1 MENEMMMPTTTN
13 PLVLA
18 SEVMETGVGY
28 SSMNVEDHD
37 QAVAFYN
44 AVTNP
49 TGKLKEHINETLNL
63 VHVSVEPVEVK
74 REDGTPVIA
83 PRIVFVTDDGES
95 YSCVSVGV
103 YAALKRIFSLFG
115 TPDAWTKPLL
125 VKPIL
130 QATKKGQVLSLQLV

>member
-1 MENEMMMPTTTN
+1 MANELMNANGNAIMAVN
-13 PLVLA
+13 
-18 SEVMETGVGY
+18 EVMETGVGY
-28 SSMNVEDHD
+28 SSMNVQDHD

-74 REDGTPVIA
+74 REDGTTNIA
-83 PRIVFVTDDGES
+83 PRIVLVTDAGES

-115 TPDAWTKPLL
+115 TPDTWKNPLPIKP
-125 VKPIL
+125 VL
-130 QATKKGQVLSLQLV
+130 QATKKGQVLSIQLV

>member
-1 MENEMMMPTTTN
+1 MSNELMNANGNDIMAAN
-13 PLVLA
+13 
-18 SEVMETGVGY
+18 EVMETGVSY
-28 SSMNVEDHD
+28 SSMNLKDHD

-63 VHVSVEPVEVK
+63 VHVFVEPVEVK
-74 REDGTPVIA
+74 REDGTTNIA
-83 PRIVFVTDDGES
+83 PRIVLVTDAGES

-115 TPDAWTKPLL
+115 TPDTWSKPLPI
-125 VKPIL
+125 KPVL
-130 QATKKGQVLSLQLV
+130 QATKKGQVLSIQLV

>member
-1 MENEMMMPTTTN
+1 MENELMNANGNAIMAAN
-13 PLVLA
+13 D
-18 SEVMETGVGY
+18 VMETGVGY
-28 SSMNVEDHD
+28 SSMNVQDHD

-63 VHVSVEPVEVK
+63 VHVSVEPIELK
-74 REDGTPVIA
+74 REDGTTNIA
-83 PRIVFVTDDGES
+83 PRIVLVTDAGES

-115 TPDAWTKPLL
+115 TPDTWKNPLPIKP
-125 VKPIL
+125 VL
-130 QATKKGQVLSLQLV
+130 QATKKGQVLSIQLV

>member
-1 MENEMMMPTTTN
+1 MANELMNANGNAIMAAN
-13 PLVLA
+13 
-18 SEVMETGVGY
+18 EVMETGVGY
-28 SSMNVEDHD
+28 SSMNVQDHD

-63 VHVSVEPVEVK
+63 VHVSVEPIEVK
-74 REDGTPVIA
+74 RGDGTTNIA
-83 PRIVFVTDDGES
+83 PRIVLVTDAGDS

-115 TPDAWTKPLL
+115 TPDTWKNPLPIKP
-125 VKPIL
+125 VL
-130 QATKKGQVLSLQLV
+130 QAIKKGQVLSIQLV

>member
-1 MENEMMMPTTTN
+1 MANELMNANGNAIMAAN
-13 PLVLA
+13 
-18 SEVMETGVGY
+18 EVMETGVGY
-28 SSMNVEDHD
+28 SSMNVQDHD

-63 VHVSVEPVEVK
+63 VHVSVEPIEVK
-74 REDGTPVIA
+74 REDGITNIA
-83 PRIVFVTDDGES
+83 PRIVLVTDAGES

-115 TPDAWTKPLL
+115 TPDTWSNPLPIKP
-125 VKPIL
+125 VL
-130 QATKKGQVLSLQLV
+130 QATKKGQVLSIQLV

>member
-1 MENEMMMPTTTN
+1 MANELMNANGNAIMAAN
-13 PLVLA
+13 
-18 SEVMETGVGY
+18 EVMETGVGY
-28 SSMNVEDHD
+28 SSMNIQDHD

-63 VHVSVEPVEVK
+63 VHVSVEPIEVK
-74 REDGTPVIA
+74 REDGTTNIA
-83 PRIVFVTDDGES
+83 PRIVLVTDAGES

-115 TPDAWTKPLL
+115 TPDTWNNPMPIKP
-125 VKPIL
+125 VL
-130 QATKKGQVLSLQLV
+130 QATKKGQVLSIQLV

>member
-1 MENEMMMPTTTN
+1 MANELMNANGNAIMAAN
-13 PLVLA
+13 
-18 SEVMETGVGY
+18 EVMETGVGY
-28 SSMNVEDHD
+28 SSMNIQDHD

-63 VHVSVEPVEVK
+63 VHVSVEPIEVK
-74 REDGTPVIA
+74 SEDGTTNIA
-83 PRIVFVTDDGES
+83 PRIVLVTDAGES

-115 TPDAWTKPLL
+115 TPDTWNNPMPIKP
-125 VKPIL
+125 VL
-130 QATKKGQVLSLQLV
+130 QATKKGQVLSIQLV

>member
-1 MENEMMMPTTTN
+1 MANELMNANGNAIMAAN
-13 PLVLA
+13 
-18 SEVMETGVGY
+18 EVMETGVGY
-28 SSMNVEDHD
+28 SSMNLQDHD

-63 VHVSVEPVEVK
+63 VHVSVEPIEVN
-74 REDGTPVIA
+74 REDGTTNIA
-83 PRIVFVTDDGES
+83 PRIVLVTDAGES

-115 TPDAWTKPLL
+115 TPDTWTNPLPIKP
-125 VKPIL
+125 VL
-130 QATKKGQVLSLQLV
+130 QATKKGQVLSIQLV